1 MPRYAI
7 AKERRPCCQGYLAR
21 ATRISDAHGAARQGV
36 TEMRRVKV
44 PLMTHTRRKSAAKNP
59 QCTVLMKHFAH
70 RLALP
75 ARRDWVGQFI
85 SYSR

>member
-21 ATRISDAHGAARQGV
+21 AIRISDAHGAARQGV

-44 PLMTHTRRKSAAKNP
+44 PLMTHTRRESAAKNP
-59 QCTVLMKHFAH
+59 QCTVLMKYFAH

-75 ARRDWVGQFI
+75 ARRDWVGRFI

>member
-1 MPRYAI
+1 
-7 AKERRPCCQGYLAR
+7 
-21 ATRISDAHGAARQGV
+21 
-36 TEMRRVKV
+36 MRRVKV
-44 PLMTHTRRKSAAKNP
+44 PLMTHTRRESAAKNP
-59 QCTVLMKHFAH
+59 QCTVLMKYFAH